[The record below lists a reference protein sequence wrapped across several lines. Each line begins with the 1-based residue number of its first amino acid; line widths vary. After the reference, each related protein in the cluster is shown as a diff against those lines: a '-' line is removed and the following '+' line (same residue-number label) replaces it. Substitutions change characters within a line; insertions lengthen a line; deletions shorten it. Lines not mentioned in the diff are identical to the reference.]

1 MQVLADPSQDMW
13 AFGVVLYHMAAKCSL
28 FNCDYAGNV
37 VSEND
42 LRDLAFWSEDVKW
55 DRMSMIPDKYARNLI
70 SQLLMKD
77 PLKRPNIQQVLS
89 HPFMTGRTATR
100 LDGTVLVIYVAR
112 VLSHVSFYPPVF
124 VTV

>member
-1 MQVLADPSQDMW
+1 MW

-42 LRDLAFWSEDVKW
+42 LRDLAYWTEEIKW
-55 DRMSMIPDKYARNLI
+55 ERMSVIPDKYARNLI

-77 PLKRPNIQQVLS
+77 PLKRPNIKQVLS

-100 LDGTVLVIYVAR
+100 LDGTISRKNYFTFIRSHDHIAMNTHPHVYV
-112 VLSHVSFYPPVF
+112 
-124 VTV
+124 

>member
-1 MQVLADPSQDMW
+1 
-13 AFGVVLYHMAAKCSL
+13 MAAKCSI

-42 LRDLAFWSEDVKW
+42 LRDLAFWTEEDKLP
-55 DRMSMIPDKYARNLI
+55 RMAMVPDKYARNLI

-100 LDGTVLVIYVAR
+100 LDGTLSVIYIIAY
-112 VLSHVSFYPPVF
+112 LLPPVVIVF
-124 VTV
+124 DNSSIF